1 MKKVLIIHE
10 HDPNFP
16 LSIIDRIKAFLSKFA
31 AKHHLNH
38 NHSLSNPAR
47 EDNDEISEHPEKYSI
62 LIEEMKLE
70 AALITVN
77 SPYAEVRAV
86 VDNHDDETTPCGT
99 LRAWAI
105 GIWFVV
111 ILAFIN
117 QLFSIRQPAITVQA
131 NVAQLLAYPLGKA
144 CERFLPDIGFT
155 FWGVRHSLNPGPFTK
170 KEQMLGE
177 YISPC
182 PLPFWF

>member
-1 MKKVLIIHE
+1 
-10 HDPNFP
+10 
-16 LSIIDRIKAFLSKFA
+16 
-31 AKHHLNH
+31 
-38 NHSLSNPAR
+38 
-47 EDNDEISEHPEKYSI
+47 
-62 LIEEMKLE
+62 MKLE

-86 VDNHDDETTPCGT
+86 VDNHDDENIPCGT
-99 LRAWAI
+99 IRAWAI

-144 CERFLPDIGFT
+144 CEKFLPDVGVT
-155 FWGVRHSLNPGPFTK
+155 VWGIRHSLNPGPFSR
-170 KEQMLGE
+170 KEQMLGRWN
-177 YISPC
+177 ILL
-182 PLPFWF
+182 LPQRITLFDVFQSSHHNPPFRILFLS